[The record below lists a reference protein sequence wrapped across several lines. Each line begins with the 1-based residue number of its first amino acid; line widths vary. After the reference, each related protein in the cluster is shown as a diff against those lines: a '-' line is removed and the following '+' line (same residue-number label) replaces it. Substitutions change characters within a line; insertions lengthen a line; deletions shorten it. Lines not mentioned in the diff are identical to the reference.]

1 MNADNLIALLG
12 ILFGF
17 LATCVTASVTIYK
30 ANASLKQEVEQLGN
44 DVRKNREHDKEQ
56 YLAILRLTVMS
67 EEMPIAERIV
77 AGKKYIKEGGNGA
90 VKEFFEEFLKK
101 HTV

>member
-1 MNADNLIALLG
+1 MNTENLIALLG
-12 ILFGF
+12 IVLGF
-17 LATCVTASVTIYK
+17 LATCVTASVTIHK
-30 ANASLKQEVEQLGN
+30 ANASLRQEVAELGK

-67 EEMPIAERIV
+67 EEMPISERIV
-77 AGKKYIKEGGNGA
+77 AGKKYIDEGGNGA
-90 VKEFFEEFLKK
+90 VKEFFEAFLKK